1 MHYFATGI
9 SFQRIKDIYLV
20 QTVKILR
27 LDDGLLPTRKQLATF
42 LLDKCH
48 EDLKEKIDVRMKVLT
63 GQQGHDNEFIA
74 NDVKRVFKT
83 YESTTFVGAVT
94 DNTSANKKA

>member
-1 MHYFATGI
+1 MKSYVLSKISYFEKQEFQKKMSMHYFAIDI

-27 LDDGLLPTRKQLATF
+27 LDDGLLPTRKQLATS

-48 EDLKEKIDVRMKVLT
+48 EDLKEKIDVRMKGSVTCLT
-63 GQQGHDNEFIA
+63 TDGWSNIK
-74 NDVKRVFKT
+74 ND
-83 YESTTFVGAVT
+83 
-94 DNTSANKKA
+94 